1 MRRWFKSLLVVL
13 LSVLLLS
20 GCAAENINMAY
31 TVYPVGYLIDRVSGN
46 SILKYSIQDDS
57 VVQRAQIN
65 PDYEA
70 ILQQCGVFVHIG
82 TLEPYIT
89 IYSEN
94 INASQ
99 IEQMDLS
106 TLNAIYKFQ
115 RYTPVITD
123 GVVSYIE
130 SPYYNN
136 EVFADVDINEKEL
149 NLWLDPIAMLSMA
162 KDIRNWLSEN
172 DPDKSEM
179 YQDNWKNLEEE
190 LVTLDASYQA
200 FATKVQN
207 ANASVK
213 FVSMTASFGNW
224 QKTYGIQAYPV
235 ILSKY
240 GALPTD
246 DQLAVIKARIVADNV
261 KYIAYEPNM
270 SEDMRSL
277 YEELKNELGLQEVRL
292 SNLSSLAED
301 EKAEGKDYISIMY
314 ENLRVLETMV
324 DVGVSAHDELVLD
337 EAVVEEVVEETV
349 EEVKE

>member
-1 MRRWFKSLLVVL
+1 MKRLFKTLLTVLVALLV
-13 LSVLLLS
+13 LS
-20 GCAAENINMAY
+20 GCAAENLNMAY

-46 SILKYSIQDDS
+46 SITKYSIQDDE

-65 PDYEA
+65 PGYEA
-70 ILQQCGVFVHIG
+70 ILHECGLFLHIG
-82 TLEPYIT
+82 NLEPYIT

-94 INASQ
+94 IEDTQ
-99 IEQMDLS
+99 IEEMDLS

-136 EVFADVDINEKEL
+136 EAFDNIDLNEKEL
-149 NLWLDPIAMLSMA
+149 NLWMDPISMLSMA
-162 KDIRNWLSEN
+162 KDIRDWLSTK
-172 DPDKSEM
+172 DPAKQEIYM
-179 YQDNWKNLEEE
+179 ENWKNLEEE
-190 LVTLDASYQA
+190 LVNLDASYQG

-224 QKTYGIQAYPV
+224 QKTYGIQSYPV

-240 GALPTD
+240 GAMPTD
-246 DQLAVIKARIVADNV
+246 AQLQVIKDRVIADGV

-270 SEDMRSL
+270 SEDMVNL
-277 YEELKNELGLQEVRL
+277 FNDLKNELGLQEVRL
-292 SNLSSLAED
+292 SNLSSLSVD
-301 EKAEGKDYISIMY
+301 EAQDGKDYISIMY

-324 DVGVSAHDELVLD
+324 DFGTRNDDAGDQGDVG
-337 EAVVEEVVEETV
+337 
-349 EEVKE
+349 